1 MKKLIMIFALAAFTT
16 GYSQV
21 DRNTNTEETTIV
33 KKTYIDDG
41 TGIDVETQKAII
53 SKQRELA
60 LQNTDVNKT
69 NYSVKMTPLTIN
81 TDYEYDYNNNKY
93 SFLPNNNGY
102 SLMEVKGKTIDNE
115 FAKLRPLGQKGYYL
129 FSKDGET
136 SVGYFNQYGNF
147 VVESFDSENNT
158 LSTTIFTLDE
168 KSRNKMK
175 EDKM

>member
-1 MKKLIMIFALAAFTT
+1 MKKLIIIFALAAFTT

-21 DRNTNTEETTIV
+21 DRNTNTQETTIV

-41 TGIDVETQKAII
+41 KGIDVETQKATI
-53 SKQRELA
+53 SKQRQLA

-69 NYSVKMTPLTIN
+69 NYSVRMTPLTVN
-81 TDYEYDYNNNKY
+81 TDYEYSNNNNKY
-93 SFLPNNNGY
+93 SFLPNNDGY
-102 SLMEVKGKTIDNE
+102 SLMEVQDNTINNE
-115 FAKLRPLGQKGYYL
+115 VAKLRPLGQKGYYL

-158 LSTTIFTLDE
+158 VSTTIFTLDE
-168 KSRNKMK
+168 KSRNKMV